1 MHQDW
6 HEDNRRAAAL
16 LQGAGLRLTPQR
28 MAIVRE
34 VLTHNHPTATEVF
47 EAVQDQFPTMGLAT
61 VYATLNVMVERGLL
75 RPLAFADAIRFDTN
89 LAPHANLICTQC
101 GQIAD
106 FEGCDD
112 ILRLLMDRTHT
123 AAGFVLEEQRVDLY
137 GRCASCKARPVE
149 TAPNGDAGD

>member
-1 MHQDW
+1 MYQDW
-6 HEDNRRAAAL
+6 REDHRRAAAL

-61 VYATLNVMVERGLL
+61 VYATLNTMVERGLL
-75 RPLAFADAIRFDTN
+75 RPVAFADAIRFETN
-89 LAPHANLICTQC
+89 LEPHANLICTRC

-112 ILRLLMDRTHT
+112 LLRLLVDRTRT
-123 AAGFVLEEQRVDLY
+123 AVGFALEQQRLDLY
-137 GRCASCKARPVE
+137 GRCATCKSQPAEP
-149 TAPNGDAGD
+149 APNTEASI